1 MKTLFPSICVFGLA
15 TALTAQSQQGDFVAT
30 AYANSF
36 SKTNG
41 GLFVVSAL
49 AGTVTDLKATGNLT
63 NSYSIA
69 TDPYDDS
76 ILWVGTR
83 RPSNTATP
91 AIYKVVS
98 VAGKIL
104 STTKLGVT
112 LTAADHTVLQVRVWG
127 HRLLFLTTTQL
138 SSIPLTG
145 GKTTVVM
152 KFDTNTGAPFNF
164 ACDGRNVYVNM
175 QPTVTLL
182 AEHILHIDLEAPQFR
197 TVIYQ
202 TGGITHFIPSLT
214 INPDGNLL
222 ITESEAFSGVSHL
235 KQMDA
240 KGKVLRTFKLPF
252 THGVAGARM
261 DSSGT
266 IIVVAGKTYDTA
278 NQRIVSGFLTLLS
291 WKIFKTQFG
300 TSPEQYTHVDIRG
313 HIPLN
318 RYGHVCQ
325 SATKWRPEIAA
336 VGLPQIGNTNYKL
349 YVKGIPGANAMLL
362 VGAHGA
368 MPIPFP
374 LSIMGAGTCELGVQP
389 LISLPVKLT
398 NTGDL
403 LLPASIPASASTG
416 NIDIQWLIAE
426 AGANRARFVSSQ
438 IGSIVIR

>member
-1 MKTLFPSICVFGLA
+1 MKTLVPSMCVLGLA
-15 TALTAQSQQGDFVAT
+15 AALTAQSQQGDFVAT

-36 SKTNG
+36 TRTNG

-49 AGTVTDLKATGNLT
+49 AGTVTDLKAAGNLT

-83 RPSNTATP
+83 SPSNTAAP

-112 LTAADHTVLQVRVWG
+112 LTAADRTVLQVRVWG

-145 GKTTVVM
+145 GKTTVVV
-152 KFDTNTGAPFNF
+152 KFDTNTGMPFNF

-175 QPTVTLL
+175 QPTVALL

-202 TGGITHFIPSLT
+202 TGGITYFIPSLT

-300 TSPEQYTHVDIRG
+300 TSPEQYTHVDVRG

-336 VGLPQIGNTNYKL
+336 VGLPRIGNTNYKL

-426 AGANRARFVSSQ
+426 AGANRAGFVSSQ
-438 IGSIVIR
+438 VGSIVIR